1 MIFRPKVDRR
11 VDFTQCDYG
20 GLYDVESLDK
30 ITSAKISKKDLLTN
44 VQCFFEL
51 LIFRTLAPLKFGASK
66 MMKIFKEGTTYERIE
81 KKYTQKGKERILK
94 LLIEDI
100 GGKKPR
106 VTKHK
111 KIFNRIIEVIQSM
124 IRSNE

>member
-1 MIFRPKVDRR
+1 
-11 VDFTQCDYG
+11 
-20 GLYDVESLDK
+20 
-30 ITSAKISKKDLLTN
+30 
-44 VQCFFEL
+44 
-51 LIFRTLAPLKFGASK
+51 
-66 MMKIFKEGTTYERIE
+66 MKIFKEGTTYERIE

-124 IRSNE
+124 IRSNEWLEWMKIYIFVVQDCGIEKKYIYE